1 MAEHQDLGELES
13 DAVKATEMPRYRVTL
28 SWPVTGAVVL
38 LCLAIGIPNILL
50 WRKLDRSQTERDK
63 EHLFWVLCQPGYT
76 NDQRSQAF
84 SELMWQGNRE
94 WRSARLAR
102 LDLTGAQLRGADVQ
116 QAHMEGCNLSGADL
130 AEAVLRQ
137 TQFDQA
143 DLSGSDLS
151 GADLFEADLLKADL
165 RESVL
170 IRADL
175 RGADM
180 GQSNA
185 AGAKFVSADMTGAR
199 LELAVLTNA
208 DLRLARLVGADLSLA
223 DLTSANLYRT
233 DLSDAILSRTNLSN
247 SNWWRAIGLSSDS
260 IAAFKQSYPPS
271 EDAVET
277 LKQDYQQW
285 LVEQEPQ
292 PTNRQST
299 PDSTVGGGQ

>member
-28 SWPVTGAVVL
+28 SWPVTGAVVV

-50 WRKLDRSQTERDK
+50 WRKLDRLQTERDK

-94 WRSARLAR
+94 WRSAAR
-102 LDLTGAQLRGADVQ
+102 SPGPYGAQLRGADVQ
-116 QAHMEGCNLSGADL
+116 QAHMEGCNLSVADL

-165 RESVL
+165 RETVL

-175 RGADM
+175 RGADI

-185 AGAKFVSADMTGAR
+185 AGAKFVSTDMTGAR

-208 DLRLARLVGADLSLA
+208 DLRLARLLGADLGLA
-223 DLTSANLYRT
+223 EPDFGKSVSHRLVGRDLEPDESEQLQLVAGN
-233 DLSDAILSRTNLSN
+233 
-247 SNWWRAIGLSSDS
+247 RAEFRFDCGIQAEL
-260 IAAFKQSYPPS
+260 
-271 EDAVET
+271 
-277 LKQDYQQW
+277 
-285 LVEQEPQ
+285 
-292 PTNRQST
+292 
-299 PDSTVGGGQ
+299 STVRRRGRNPQARL